1 MSSIFAWH
9 VVAGTLGV
17 SAGTFS
23 AGWIMAALQ
32 KLLGWSEQLSYRGIF
47 VAYAIIGTAKLIVAL
62 CLSDASELEPRRKHT
77 TSVDSEESQSMLQS
91 EATVTKDRSIHGV
104 VRRLLSAFIP
114 SISPSTRSVLWKLC
128 LLFAVDSFASGI
140 VAFTLLSFY
149 LKSRFQAPMSLLS
162 SLLAIPFLLSAIS
175 SLLASPISKKLGL
188 LPTMTLTHLPSAIL
202 LGLLPLA
209 PTLELA
215 CVLLSLRAALSTMDQ
230 GPRSVFLAQVV
241 KPEERIKVMGVVN
254 TTKTLAQSAGP
265 TITGGMAK
273 AGYFGAAFALGGA
286 LKASYDIGLIIWW
299 LSDRKVTETHEY
311 ALAAT
316 SDSESVGE
324 SNSSDAR
331 HLTT

>member
-1 MSSIFAWH
+1 
-9 VVAGTLGV
+9 
-17 SAGTFS
+17 
-23 AGWIMAALQ
+23 
-32 KLLGWSEQLSYRGIF
+32 
-47 VAYAIIGTAKLIVAL
+47 
-62 CLSDASELEPRRKHT
+62 
-77 TSVDSEESQSMLQS
+77 
-91 EATVTKDRSIHGV
+91 
-104 VRRLLSAFIP
+104 
-114 SISPSTRSVLWKLC
+114 
-128 LLFAVDSFASGI
+128 
-140 VAFTLLSFY
+140 
-149 LKSRFQAPMSLLS
+149 MSLLS